1 MWCIKM
7 LFENKKVLCIAH
19 RGAYAYAPENTL
31 KSFKMAIEMKA
42 DMIELDVHLTKDK
55 QVVVL
60 HDDTIDRTSDGNGY
74 VWDYTLEDLKKFDF
88 GEGEKIPTL
97 AEVFELA
104 KGKVGVNV
112 EIKQYN
118 MEKEIVDV
126 IRRYNMEND
135 VIISSFLHPTLV
147 NIKNLDPVLKTA
159 LLFTARPVN
168 VVRLAKEARAE
179 FLHPYL
185 ETTDEIL
192 VKEAISAGIG
202 VNVWTVDEEE
212 DIERIIKMG
221 VTGII
226 TDVPD
231 TCIEIRERLMQAKK

>member
-1 MWCIKM
+1 M
-7 LFENKKVLCIAH
+7 LSNNKKVLCIAH

-31 KSFKMAIEMKA
+31 KSFKMAIEMGA
-42 DMIELDVHLTKDK
+42 DMIELDVHLTKDR
-55 QVVVL
+55 QVVVI
-60 HDDTIDRTSDGNGY
+60 HDDTIDRTSDGSGY
-74 VWDYTLEDLKKFDF
+74 VKDYTLEELKTFDF

-126 IRRYNMEND
+126 IRKYNMEKD

-147 NIKNLDPVLKTA
+147 NIKNLEPTLRTA
-159 LLFTARPVN
+159 LLFTARPIN

-179 FLHPYL
+179 FLHPYF
-185 ETTDEIL
+185 ETVDEIM
-192 VKEAISAGIG
+192 VKEAVSAGIG
-202 VNVWTVDEEE
+202 INVWTVDEEE
-212 DIERIIKMG
+212 DIERMIKMG

-231 TCIEIRERLMQAKK
+231 VCIELRERLTQSK

>member
-1 MWCIKM
+1 MS
-7 LFENKKVLCIAH
+7 LENKKVLCIAH

-31 KSFKMAIEMKA
+31 KSFKTAIEMGA
-42 DMIELDVHLTKDK
+42 DMIELDVHLTKDR

-60 HDDTIDRTSDGNGY
+60 HDDTIDRTSDGSGY
-74 VWDYTLEDLKKFDF
+74 VWDYTLEELKAFDF

-97 AEVFELA
+97 AEVFELV

-118 MEKEIVDV
+118 MEREIVDV
-126 IRRYNMEND
+126 IRKYNMEKD

-147 NIKNLDPVLKTA
+147 NIKNLEPTLKTA

-168 VVRLAKEARAE
+168 VARLAKEARAE
-179 FLHPYL
+179 FLHPYF
-185 ETTDEIL
+185 ETTDEIMI
-192 VKEAISAGIG
+192 KEAISAGIG

-212 DIERIIKMG
+212 DIERMIKMG
-221 VTGII
+221 ATGII

-231 TCIEIRERLMQAKK
+231 ICIEVRERLMQAKE